1 MGAQFGFRDLKAYQ
15 LAFKLA
21 MEIFQISKRV
31 PKEET
36 YSLTDQIRRSSR
48 GVCAN
53 LAEAYRKRQYPR
65 MFSSKVSDA
74 DGEGTETQVWLD
86 FARECG
92 YLTEDEHKRLS
103 AGYEELGRMLGGMIE
118 RPEAFQAQTLK
129 RRKP

>member
-1 MGAQFGFRDLKAYQ
+1 MGTQFGFRDLKAYQ

-21 MEIFQISKRV
+21 MEIFQISKRF

-86 FARECG
+86 FARECD

-118 RPEAFQAQTLK
+118 RPEAFHAQTLK